1 MPQIAQI
8 AATYA
13 SQLFW
18 LLLVFGTIFV
28 VIGLGMYPKIQ
39 GTVIARDR
47 KIEDDLAEAR
57 RANEAADR
65 LEEDY
70 RKKLNEEHAAAH
82 QAVEKARAEAARE
95 TERKLAAAGK
105 ENDVLLQSAKA
116 DLAERRKAA
125 RREIEDVATEAAR
138 DLVAKLSG
146 IQPEQGEA
154 AREVREIM
162 HGTD

>member
-1 MPQIAQI
+1 MPQIAQV

-28 VIGLGMYPKIQ
+28 VIGLGMYPRIQ

-57 RANEAADR
+57 RANEAADQ

-70 RKKLNEEHAAAH
+70 RRKLDEEHAAAH
-82 QAVEKARAEAARE
+82 GLVDTARNDAARE
-95 TERKLAAAGK
+95 TERKLAVADQ
-105 ENDVLLQSAKA
+105 ENEALLASAKA
-116 DLAERRKAA
+116 DLLQRRRAA
-125 RREIEDVATEAAR
+125 RQEIEQVAAEAAR
-138 DLVAKLSG
+138 ELVAKVSG
-146 IQPEQGEA
+146 VQADQAEA
-154 AREVREIM
+154 AREVKEVM
-162 HGTD
+162 HGAD

>member
-1 MPQIAQI
+1 MPQIAQV

-57 RANEAADR
+57 HANEAADR

-70 RKKLNEEHAAAH
+70 RKKLNDEHAAAH
-82 QAVEKARAEAARE
+82 ITVEKARNDAARE
-95 TERKLAAAGK
+95 TERKLAIANE
-105 ENDVLLQSAKA
+105 ENEALLASAMA
-116 DLAERRKAA
+116 DLAQRRKAA
-125 RREIEDVATEAAR
+125 RQEIEQVAAEAAR
-138 DLVAKLSG
+138 DLVAKVSG
-146 IQPEQGEA
+146 VQADPAEA
-154 AREVREIM
+154 ARQVKEVM
-162 HGTD
+162 HGAD